1 LRKLAIYAGF
11 TVIVLAALTG
21 LGIAA
26 ASIFGGIKVMAILS
40 GSMQPA
46 WARGELLFLQAEPSR
61 LVHVGQ
67 AIAYHPPA
75 NIFNAIV
82 VHQVIAVHHL
92 SNGVVAQTKGL
103 ANKVKDPWVDY
114 LSGPVYHVVFKLP
127 YLGMLTIWMSYWRL
141 DAVCGAAIIAAI
153 IAYLALHYIKETD
166 NKEGAEDASI
176 AVPSRA

>member
-1 LRKLAIYAGF
+1 LRKLATYAGF
-11 TVIVLAALTG
+11 TIIVLAALTG

-46 WARGELLFLQAEPSR
+46 WARGELLFLQAEPAR

-114 LSGPVYHVVFKLP
+114 LSGPVYRVAFKLP
-127 YLGMLTIWMSYWRL
+127 YLGLLTIWMSYWRL
-141 DAVCGAAIIAAI
+141 DAIFGAAIIAAI
-153 IAYLALHYIKETD
+153 VVSLVLHYIKETD
-166 NKEGAEDASI
+166 EKDGSQDASI
-176 AVPSRA
+176 AVSSRA